1 MADRDATSGE
11 TRGAADQARGTITAM
26 ARAGVRRPRYRRADV
41 PNFSLTDR
49 DIEILKIVAR
59 HRFIRSREII
69 ALLRAMFPGTSEQQ
83 VLRRLSLLFH
93 SQYLS
98 RPRAQQERY
107 RAGGGSDPM
116 LYALGNAG
124 SDLLADK
131 FGFRRSAVDWTAKA
145 RTAKR
150 GEIEHALEVTEFMV
164 ALELACRARG
174 TLRVIYLDEILAT
187 VAPPETR
194 ANPRPYF
201 WPVTVQWRGRETVIH
216 PIPDKIFGIQ
226 DMERPEGR
234 NRKFFFL
241 EADRGTMPAVRF
253 DLTKTSYLRKLL
265 SYAQTYRSGIHAKA
279 YGFSNIRVLTVAPG
293 RKRIESIAEAYRA
306 HAARLCP
313 PGVFLFAARQR
324 IATGDLLDDVWTDA
338 NGRGCSIVG

>member
-1 MADRDATSGE
+1 MVARTVAAVGTADPGGDLH
-11 TRGAADQARGTITAM
+11 GTIGGM
-26 ARAGVRRPRYRRADV
+26 ARAGVRKPRYRRADV
-41 PNFSLTDR
+41 PNFSITDR
-49 DIEILKIVAR
+49 DVEILKIVAR
-59 HRFIRSREII
+59 HRFIRSTHIT
-69 ALLRAMFPGTSEQQ
+69 ALLGAMFPGSSDQQ
-83 VLRRLSLLFH
+83 VLRRLKLLFH

-124 SDLLADK
+124 SDLLAER
-131 FGFRRSAVDWTAKA
+131 FEFRRSSVDWTAKA

-150 GEIEHALEVTEFMV
+150 GEIEHALEVTDFMV
-164 ALELACRARG
+164 ALDVACRKRG
-174 TLRVIYLDEILAT
+174 HLRVMYLDEILQT

-201 WPVTVQWRGRETVIH
+201 WPVTVTWRGKETVIH

-253 DLTKTSYLRKLL
+253 DLAKTSFLRKLL
-265 SYAQTYRSGIHAKA
+265 SYGQTYRSEIHTKV
-279 YGFSNIRVLTVAPG
+279 YGFPNIRVLTTTRGQA
-293 RKRIESIAEAYRA
+293 RIRSLIEAYRA
-306 HAARLCP
+306 HASRLCSP
-313 PGVFLFAARQR
+313 AVLLFADHAS
-324 IATGDLLDDVWTDA
+324 IVTNDILDQVWTDA
-338 NGRGCSIVG
+338 AGTPHSLIG